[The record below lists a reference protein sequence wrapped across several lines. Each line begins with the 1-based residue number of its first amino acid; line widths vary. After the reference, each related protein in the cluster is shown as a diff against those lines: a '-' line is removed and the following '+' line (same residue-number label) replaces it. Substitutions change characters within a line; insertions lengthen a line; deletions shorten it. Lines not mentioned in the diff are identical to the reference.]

1 MRRWIAWSGAM
12 SVLLLSFMASP
23 AHAADKVVFGYFPV
37 ADFLMTFIAK
47 DQGFF
52 EKHGID
58 ATIQMMATNATSV
71 PAALVSNSIQ
81 IGGTTVP
88 VILQAND
95 SGLDVATVANG
106 GITYA
111 GFHPIALV
119 VASDSPAKTSK
130 ARRSAS
136 RVSTISCIS
145 SSSNGSASMAPI
157 RRRSISSKPI
167 SSRCPIS

>member
-1 MRRWIAWSGAM
+1 MPVSPDPAATPTWRWKPVDIVVLVIAFAVWWPLGLG
-12 SVLLLSFMASP
+12 VLTAGFILAVMVLP
-23 AHAADKVVFGYFPV
+23 
-37 ADFLMTFIAK
+37 FIA
-47 DQGFF
+47 
-52 EKHGID
+52 
-58 ATIQMMATNATSV
+58 SV
-71 PAALVSNSIQ
+71 MRDVFS
-81 IGGTTVP
+81 TVP